1 MVGSNGSIAY
11 ADIDSELAA
20 AVMRNNIAGDLSLA
34 VATIDDI
41 IAAHYG

>member
-11 ADIDSELAA
+11 ADIDSELA

>member
-1 MVGSNGSIAY
+1 MAPAPLSDEIVRSSIA
-11 ADIDSELAA
+11 I
-20 AVMRNNIAGDLSLA
+20 MRNNIAGDLSV